1 MDDTFFC
8 GYRCCMKKNRIIDD
22 IPSIPF
28 DDDDEVVLGD
38 DFTTDGQEAQDEE
51 E

>member
-1 MDDTFFC
+1 MFFY
-8 GYRCCMKKNRIIDD
+8 GYRCCMKKHRITDD

-28 DDDDEVVLGD
+28 DGDDEVVLGD